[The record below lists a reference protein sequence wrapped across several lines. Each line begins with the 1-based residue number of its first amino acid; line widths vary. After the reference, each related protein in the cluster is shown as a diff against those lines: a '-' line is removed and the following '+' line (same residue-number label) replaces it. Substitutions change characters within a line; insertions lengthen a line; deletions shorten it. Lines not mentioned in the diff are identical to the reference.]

1 MKEKYTRF
9 SNDLKA
15 IIIVHGKSE
24 KIICDFMKSNL
35 RIPIH
40 VESDKKG
47 EKSIEIGKSLNN
59 FLSNTKFGTFS
70 EFKNAFEEAIVMDEN
85 GKEALP
91 DGFKVFIVMDTDT
104 CIHDQKQNYISG
116 SMFKKH
122 WLSPHI
128 VPIYNSPDLEDV
140 CAKAGIEFQNKGD
153 KRKKEYIQI
162 FPTKSTEKD
171 TVQLKEFS
179 KELKK
184 CNDTNMEMLIDSC
197 LKIAEQNT
205 IVINK
210 K

>member
-1 MKEKYTRF
+1 MKEKNTRPLK
-9 SNDLKA
+9 NLKA
-15 IIIVHGKSE
+15 IMIVHGKSE
-24 KIICDFMKSNL
+24 KIICKFIGSNL

-40 VESDKKG
+40 VESDKNG
-47 EKSIEIGKSLNN
+47 AKSIEIGKSLDNY
-59 FLSNTKFGTFS
+59 LSNTKFGTFS

-91 DGFKVFIVMDTDT
+91 SDFKLFIVMDTDT
-104 CIHDQKQNYISG
+104 CINDQKQSYISG

-122 WLSPHI
+122 WLAPHI

-162 FPTKSTEKD
+162 FPSKSTEKD
-171 TVQLKEFS
+171 TAQLKKFRDG
-179 KELKK
+179 LKK
-184 CNDTNMEMLIDSC
+184 CSDTNMEVLIDFC
-197 LKIAEQNT
+197 LKISEQNT

-210 K
+210 